1 MQRWDRH
8 HQLLG
13 WLLAAT
19 LLSVCGAARS
29 ERLHHYTVLVN
40 AELTQLEVKAC
51 FDGAPPEQLV
61 AQSLDATVA
70 LEGVW
75 HDATDETIAPIG
87 TIPLKTVSANECI
100 RYRVDVSRP
109 IKRHDRTGGKVERVG
124 NDVAVSVGLWLWRPE
139 KLADDEDVE
148 LAFDLPAGVS
158 VSTPWQ
164 PVPGSDR
171 PAYRLGHT
179 PSDWPAWIAL
189 GHFRQTTRNVAGA
202 QLDIAI
208 LDGSPA
214 VDEKQIGDWIVDAAT
229 MVASVD
235 GRFPYSR
242 VQVMVMPNARA
253 REPTP
258 WAFVTRGGGPAVHF
272 IINQRRP
279 IEEFYRDWTATHEFS
294 HLLLPFV
301 KPAYAWMS
309 EGLATYYQNV
319 LRARAGRLT
328 AQQAWSEL
336 DAGFARGRKEATDL
350 TLAEATG
357 RMYRNGL
364 FMKVYWS
371 GTAMMLMA
379 DLHLRQI
386 SKGTQSLDTALAALG
401 ECCLD
406 SPREWDGPELFSKL
420 DALTGSTVFTSLLNE
435 YADSARFPDLSATY
449 HELGLMPAV
458 DGVSLVAD
466 APFAGVRD
474 AIMHADVT
482 PMTHALSEQ

>member
-1 MQRWDRH
+1 MEGTGRH
-8 HQLLG
+8 LHLFG

-19 LLSVCGAARS
+19 LFSVCGAARS
-29 ERLHHYTVLVN
+29 ERLHHYTISAN
-40 AELTQLEVKAC
+40 PELTRLEVKAC

-75 HDATDETIAPIG
+75 NDTTGDKIAPIG
-87 TIPLKTVSANECI
+87 TIPLKTISGNECI

-124 NDVAVSVGLWLWRPE
+124 SDVAISVGLWLWRPE
-139 KLADDEDVE
+139 QLADDEDVE
-148 LAFDLPAGVS
+148 LAFDLPSGVS
-158 VSTPWQ
+158 VSAPWQ

-171 PAYRLGHT
+171 PVYRLGHT

-189 GHFRQTTRNVAGA
+189 GHFKQTTRAVAGS

-214 VDEKQIGDWIVDAAT
+214 VDEAQICDWIVDAAA
-229 MVASVD
+229 MVGSVY
-235 GRFPYSR
+235 GHFPYPR
-242 VQVMVMPNARA
+242 VQVLVIPNARA

-258 WAFVTRGGGPAVHF
+258 WAFVTRGGGPGIHF
-272 IINQRRP
+272 VINQRRP
-279 IEEFYRDWTATHEFS
+279 IEEFYRDWTATHELS

-301 KPAYAWMS
+301 KSDYAWIS

-319 LRARAGRLT
+319 LRARSGRLT

-336 DAGFARGRKEATDL
+336 DAGFARGRKEETDL
-350 TLAEATG
+350 TLAEATQ
-357 RMYRNGL
+357 RMYRSRL

-371 GTAMMLMA
+371 GTAIMLMA
-379 DLHLRQI
+379 DLHLRQL
-386 SKGTQSLDTALAALG
+386 SKGAQSLDTALAAVG
-401 ECCLD
+401 ACCLD
-406 SPREWDGPELFSKL
+406 SPREWDGAELFGKL
-420 DALTGSTVFTSLLNE
+420 DALTGTTVFTSLLNE
-435 YADSARFPDLSATY
+435 YADSAQFPDLSATY

-466 APFAGVRD
+466 APFAGVRE
-474 AIMHADVT
+474 AIMHGDAP
-482 PMTHALSEQ
+482 PMSHALLEK